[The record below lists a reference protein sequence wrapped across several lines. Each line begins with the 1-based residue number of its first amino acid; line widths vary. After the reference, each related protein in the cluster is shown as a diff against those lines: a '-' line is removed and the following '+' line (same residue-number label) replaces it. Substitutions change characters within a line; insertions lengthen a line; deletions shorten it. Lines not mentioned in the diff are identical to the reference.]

1 MKINKLWN
9 PWNECFYAHKSLI
22 EASFKTV
29 NDGVYEAD
37 QTYTFDCPF
46 HAATDEVRLE
56 NTGKNIKLAGSEDGC
71 FYSTVQLKESSTIH

>member
-1 MKINKLWN
+1 M
-9 PWNECFYAHKSLI
+9 
-22 EASFKTV
+22 
-29 NDGVYEAD
+29 YEAD

-71 FYSTVQLKESSTIH
+71 FYSTVQLKNSSTIH

>member
-1 MKINKLWN
+1 M
-9 PWNECFYAHKSLI
+9 
-22 EASFKTV
+22 
-29 NDGVYEAD
+29 YEAD

-71 FYSTVQLKESSTIH
+71 FYSTVQLKIAAQYTNSIKTSREHHVMKAIKQILKVNY